1 MKRNIITVALFAVLV
16 TIAVSCQKEN
26 LVEPQSTVAEIG
38 TVRTVSHTIDGVT
51 NQIILQNDAEWD
63 AFVDSML
70 SLSAQGHDVRF
81 VNESASLQELPTK
94 DVQTITTPDQEKAKA
109 WSKEKAD
116 QGYNVST
123 TYANG
128 QYTVIAIK

>member
-1 MKRNIITVALFAVLV
+1 MKRNIITVALFAVLA
-16 TIAVSCQKEN
+16 TMAVSCQKEN

-38 TVRTVSHTIDGVT
+38 TVRAVSYTVDGVT

>member
-26 LVEPQSTVAEIG
+26 LVEPQSTVEVIG
-38 TVRTVSHTIDGVT
+38 TVRTVSYTIDGVT

-81 VNESASLQELPTK
+81 VNESASVQELPTK

-116 QGYNVST
+116 QGYTVST

>member
-26 LVEPQSTVAEIG
+26 LVEPQSTVEVIG
-38 TVRTVSHTIDGVT
+38 TVRTVSYTIDGVT

-70 SLSAQGHDVRF
+70 F
-81 VNESASLQELPTK
+81 
-94 DVQTITTPDQEKAKA
+94 QTITTPDQEKAKA

-116 QGYNVST
+116 QGYTVST

>member
-26 LVEPQSTVAEIG
+26 LVEPQSTVEVIG
-38 TVRTVSHTIDGVT
+38 TVRTVSYTIDGVT

-81 VNESASLQELPTK
+81 VNESASVQELPTN

-116 QGYNVST
+116 QGYTVST

>member
-1 MKRNIITVALFAVLV
+1 
-16 TIAVSCQKEN
+16 
-26 LVEPQSTVAEIG
+26 
-38 TVRTVSHTIDGVT
+38 
-51 NQIILQNDAEWD
+51 
-63 AFVDSML
+63 ML

-81 VNESASLQELPTK
+81 VNESASVQELPTK

-116 QGYNVST
+116 QGYTVST

-128 QYTVIAIK
+128 QYTVIAIKQSANAAKCRLQEKYPRDEKNVTELGNVSLYEIKEISKK

>member
-1 MKRNIITVALFAVLV
+1 MKRNIITVALFAVLA
-16 TIAVSCQKEN
+16 TMAVSCQKEN
-26 LVEPQSTVAEIG
+26 LVEPQSTIAEIG
-38 TVRTVSHTIDGVT
+38 TVRTVSYTIDGVT

-81 VNESASLQELPTK
+81 VNESASVQELPTK

-116 QGYNVST
+116 QGYTVST

-128 QYTVIAIK
+128 QYTVIDIK

>member
-1 MKRNIITVALFAVLV
+1 MKRNIITVALFAVLA
-16 TIAVSCQKEN
+16 TMAVSCQKEN

-38 TVRTVSHTIDGVT
+38 TVRAVSYTVDGVT

-63 AFVDSML
+63 ACVDSML

-81 VNESASLQELPTK
+81 VNESASVQELPTK

-116 QGYNVST
+116 QGYTVST